1 MKKRNSF
8 WLMSAF
14 TASWLKSFSS
24 LALLLH
30 MFIALI
36 CLIWTFSII
45 SLDIQIIIGPLKGKC
60 GRSLFKQDTRV
71 FVCFFAQ
78 QLGNRNPSS
87 AAFPLITMQNWQVT
101 NNCFVSVVI
110 KTLYTNCLARKM
122 KPHLRNERCFFW
134 FLLYFIFILWSSFCI
149 WVCFVF

>member
-1 MKKRNSF
+1 M
-8 WLMSAF
+8 
-14 TASWLKSFSS
+14 
-24 LALLLH
+24 
-30 MFIALI
+30 
-36 CLIWTFSII
+36 
-45 SLDIQIIIGPLKGKC
+45 
-60 GRSLFKQDTRV
+60 

-122 KPHLRNERCFFW
+122 KPHLRNERCFFLVSTV
-134 FLLYFIFILWSSFCI
+134 FHFYTLIQLLRMGMFC
-149 WVCFVF
+149 FFKFFKF